1 MEINEQQISDLISEN
16 ERLKD
21 INQRKGFKLLE
32 SSLCSLLLFESIK
45 AMKMQFM
52 NTSENTF
59 QPLNFIKP
67 KLMKWR
73 QQSQQSMLKKWDA
86 E

>member
-1 MEINEQQISDLISEN
+1 MEISEQQISDLISEN

-21 INQRKGFKLLE
+21 INQRKGFKLLRF
-32 SSLCSLLLFESIK
+32 SLRSRNLFESIQ

-67 KLMKWR
+67 KLTK
-73 QQSQQSMLKKWDA
+73 
-86 E
+86 

>member
-21 INQRKGFKLLE
+21 VNQRKGFKLLE
-32 SSLCSLLLFESIK
+32 YSLCSLLLFESIK

-67 KLMKWR
+67 KLMK
-73 QQSQQSMLKKWDA
+73 
-86 E
+86 